1 MKATRE
7 FDVCVYLLFCSLRGV
22 KKCSFWDKWSQN
34 SRQKMGAADRSDVC
48 LGLYRVISWVPG
60 LSSSVRLL
68 NGQPTP
74 ASQ

>member
-1 MKATRE
+1 
-7 FDVCVYLLFCSLRGV
+7 
-22 KKCSFWDKWSQN
+22 
-34 SRQKMGAADRSDVC
+34 MGAADRPDVC

-74 ASQ
+74 AAQGASFSSPSYYWVFSLRT